1 MQTQILSQDEALEIC
16 TQALDSP
23 THMFFYGYHGLGKT
37 TLALDFL
44 DCYAKK
50 HGIKPRDPDYFLLLT
65 ADQDRGIKVV
75 RDKLAD
81 FTKGVAKHSG
91 VRRWILID
99 DADTL
104 PEVSQQALRRP
115 MEQFAHLTC
124 FLFIANSSE
133 CLIHALQSR
142 CQPVRFVPVP
152 VMVYMDT
159 ILKRLEYPIQDQN
172 VRAWLGAASL
182 SSVAE
187 LKRMAETLKW
197 IAPEKPTVQD
207 AKDICSTHDYEKILP
222 LTKAI
227 CYKQPEQLYTMLGVL
242 WQNGMSFEDILHAI
256 QQTADLYLVL
266 PSEAQERLYTFL
278 VTGWAYHAQSRCSFL
293 DLLCCSAD
301 AGLLGTPPT
310 TTTN

>member
-1 MQTQILSQDEALEIC
+1 MQTEILGQDEAVQIC
-16 TQALDSP
+16 NQALERP
-23 THMFFYGYHGLGKT
+23 THMFFSGFHGLGKT

-44 DCYAKK
+44 DSYARKM
-50 HGIKPRDPDYFLLLT
+50 GIEPRDPDFFLLLT
-65 ADQDRGIKVV
+65 ADQDRGIHTV
-75 RDKLAD
+75 RAKLAD
-81 FTKGVAKHSG
+81 FTRGLAKKPG
-91 VRRWILID
+91 IRRWILID

-142 CQPVRFVPVP
+142 CQPVRFTPIPVALFT
-152 VMVYMDT
+152 DT
-159 ILKRLEYPIQDQN
+159 VLERLGYKIQDET
-172 VRAWLGAASL
+172 VKTWLVAASL
-182 SSVAE
+182 SSLAE
-187 LKRMAETLKW
+187 MKRMAETLQW
-197 IAPEKPTVQD
+197 IAPNNPTVQD
-207 AKDICSTHDYEKILP
+207 AKEICSTHDYDRILP

-227 CYKQPEQLYTMLGVL
+227 CYKQPENIYKHLGNL

-266 PSEAQERLYTFL
+266 PSESQERLYRFL

-301 AGLLGTPPT
+301 SGLLA
-310 TTTN
+310 